1 MSDFWKPEFSAS
13 QPRPGMPQPSDEDV
27 VKALVEIQNASS
39 APAPSAD
46 SPIHVVAEPSST
58 KWVVVA
64 AALAM
69 IAAAGYVGRQQ
80 LQQLQ
85 QLAKLAGPRVT
96 KRTSAPSMNGP
107 SQVAAEQLLQRLAFG
122 DAAAA
127 DEVLAHSSEWTGKAQ
142 RTPKSE
148 QLVTAALNSPDLH
161 IRQAALQ
168 AEIVLDGV
176 TLDEAGVTYVK
187 SVLGNPQQR
196 TWALWMLGAL
206 ANRGIDTDHN
216 AKIIETYLAD
226 PDVTV
231 RAASVDAL
239 AMVATDE
246 TVPMMLDRFRN
257 DPSPVVQERAACGLA
272 QSGMYTQTQRMTA
285 SKNLVDWLDDS
296 LLTQQQQGWAVQAL
310 GDISGQHFGNDV
322 AAWRRWIDS
331 NR

>member
-1 MSDFWKPEFSAS
+1 MSDSWKPEFSAS
-13 QPRPGMPQPSDEDV
+13 QPKPGTPTPQPTDEDV

-39 APAPSAD
+39 ATTASSD
-46 SPIHVVAEPSST
+46 SPIHVVAEPSSA

-69 IAAAGYVGRQQ
+69 IAAGGYIGKQQ
-80 LQQLQ
+80 VQ

-96 KRTSAPSMNGP
+96 KRASMPAMDAPA
-107 SQVAAEQLLQRLAFG
+107 QLAAEQLLQRVASG
-122 DAAAA
+122 DTNAA
-127 DEVLAHSSEWTGKAQ
+127 DEVLAHSSEWTGRTQ

-168 AEIVLDGV
+168 AEIALDGV
-176 TLDEAGVTYVK
+176 TLDQAGVTYVK

-216 AKIIETYLAD
+216 AKVIETYLAD
-226 PDVTV
+226 PDVSV

-239 AMVATDE
+239 GIVATDE

-272 QSGMYTQTQRMTA
+272 QSGMYTQSQRITA

-296 LLTQQQQGWAVQAL
+296 LLTQQQHGWAVQAL
-310 GDISGQHFGNDV
+310 SDISGQHFGND
-322 AAWRRWIDS
+322 AAGWRRWSDGIK
-331 NR
+331 